1 VNRSSGMA
9 KRKRGLPSITI
20 SEPPRAESST
30 GSPPDEFS
38 VAAYQESRSWV
49 TTTAA
54 ALSPAPGPGVWV
66 SLRTRPPR
74 QGTLPLIQHRPS
86 IEAYWQ
92 ARFGHTPFSR
102 EQHAEIVRVTEFGYA
117 ELLKPY
123 VQFAPLYADLS
134 SNSRQRMIIRTWFR
148 ESLSAFVWQ
157 GLGPG
162 DVLGPMATCAL
173 AWTLTFS
180 AGVVLEIPPSRRQFI
195 DFQGLLSYFNGLV
208 HDGNGADISRI
219 WHEMVGLVIVLEATM
234 AMKGLFYPTRP
245 RKSSGGGSSN

>member
-1 VNRSSGMA
+1 MA
-9 KRKRGLPSITI
+9 KRKRGLPSISI

-30 GSPPDEFS
+30 GSSPDDFS
-38 VAAYQESRSWV
+38 VAAYQEGRSWV
-49 TTTAA
+49 TPTAA
-54 ALSPAPGPGVWV
+54 TLSSDPGPGVRV

-74 QGTLPLIQHRPS
+74 QGTLPLTQHRPS

-123 VQFAPLYADLS
+123 VQFAPLYADLP
-134 SNSRQRMIIRTWFR
+134 SNSRQRMIVRTWFK
-148 ESLSAFVWQ
+148 ESLSAFIQQ

-180 AGVVLEIPPSRRQFI
+180 AGVILEIPPPQRQFI
-195 DFQGLLSYFNGLV
+195 DFQGLLSYVNGLV
-208 HDGNGADISRI
+208 HDGKGADMGRI

-234 AMKGLFYPTRP
+234 AMEGLFYPTRP